1 MIEVL
6 DMRNATEEEIRKYE
20 KKCQELDQQTEEQ
33 KQAWKEEHPDPQPP
47 EWQQRM
53 MDDNFLRR
61 PKCHPDCFGAASN
74 DGRRCSG

>member
-33 KQAWKEEHPDPQPP
+33 KQAWKEEHPDPQSP

-53 MDDNFLRR
+53 MDNFLRR
-61 PKCHPDCFGAASN
+61 PKCHMIVGGVLDE
-74 DGRRCSG
+74 

>member
-33 KQAWKEEHPDPQPP
+33 KQAWKEEHPDPQLP

-53 MDDNFLRR
+53 MDNFLRR
-61 PKCHPDCFGAASN
+61 PKCHPDCFGAAGN
-74 DGRRCSG
+74 DCGRCSG